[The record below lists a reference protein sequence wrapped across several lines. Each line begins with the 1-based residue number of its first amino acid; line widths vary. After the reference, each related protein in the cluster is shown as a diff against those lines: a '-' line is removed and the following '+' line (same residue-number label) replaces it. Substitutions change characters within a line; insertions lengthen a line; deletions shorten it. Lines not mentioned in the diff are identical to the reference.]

1 MYIFFLHVSE
11 FLSSILGFEVV
22 PVEFVTGLDFSDMEA
37 WEKSNVLLLDN
48 LFHFKG
54 ESSNC
59 KIFSKQLSSGID
71 IFVNDAFSQSHKILA
86 STVGVA
92 GFSYACIAGF
102 YFEQGLCQLMK
113 ISTISKRPYVAIVS
127 S

>member
-1 MYIFFLHVSE
+1 MFFLHVSE

-22 PVEFVTGLDFSDMEA
+22 PVEFITGLGFSDMEA
-37 WEKSNVLLLDN
+37 WEKSSVLLLDN

-59 KIFSKQLSSGID
+59 KKFSKQLSSGID

-92 GFSYACIAGF
+92 GFCYACIAGF

-113 ISTISKRPYVAIVS
+113 ISTTSKRPYVAIVS